1 MEGSGSEEVADLES
15 RQARR
20 SSDSEWQ
27 RTEPDSDGWIQ
38 RGFGLGEQEDRR
50 RLGETA
56 DPKWRLTRRGGGFWR
71 A

>member
-1 MEGSGSEEVADLES
+1 MES
-15 RQARR
+15 RQAPR
-20 SSDSEWQ
+20 SNGLGV
-27 RTEPDSDGWIQ
+27 TEPDSDGWIQ